1 MRYFRLHFRS
11 YPITAVLASLSLAH
25 LSPSHAF
32 SLNMSMS
39 SSSTSTGGN
48 LDTATGTSSGTS
60 TPSSSSGS
68 SNHPLS
74 QFKSNFNHSWITQLI
89 PESESNRLKSKSRT
103 RNDDGLSNN
112 VRRPVFNGHYVPVK
126 PAPLHHPRLIIHSP
140 DMVGRLGLDPS
151 VVHSEEFVQYLSGDL
166 DKAFAGVEG
175 EEEEENQSFPV
186 SSWATPYA
194 LSIMGKRYTNNC
206 PFGTGDG
213 YGDGRAISIGEI
225 LVPSTNERYELQLK
239 GAGPTPFCRGAD
251 GRAVLRSSIREFL
264 ASEAMHA
271 LGIESTR
278 ALSLIVSE
286 KGSTSNRPWYSDRN
300 NKEEFH
306 MEDPRLARYS
316 SEQRRQI
323 VAQLNAQTKND
334 PDIMVEEPNAITCRV
349 ARSFTRVGHVDLFA
363 RRATKT
369 TLEKERPDKSTNEF
383 KELEALIWHASFREF
398 HDVCYEP
405 FWETKDLLSA
415 SKALLEESMEGISSM
430 VAGWVRV
437 GFVQGN
443 FNADNCLI
451 AGRTMDY
458 GPFGFLDEYHPLAA
472 KWTGSGE
479 HFGFMNQPSAGYANF
494 AMLVTSVM
502 PIIEAYSDSLED
514 AVKYQAEIL
523 EKAQYT
529 FEEKLMQALRSKLG
543 FHPQDEEP
551 DELWADLEGLLR
563 ESKVDWTIFWRQLTT
578 IVQQFPVHGQG
589 NEISS
594 AYDEMLEL
602 LVADDE
608 LKAGSSP
615 FYSSPSAET
624 RELYLKWI
632 ETWRKMIVESY
643 KKGGTS
649 MILSDDDG
657 NFVSPGERMRDANPK
672 YILREW
678 MLVDAYSKA
687 SSSDIQSPLFPVIQP
702 SIADESMVHELFEL
716 IQNPYDEGTKEQD
729 EKYFR
734 RAPDAALT
742 AGGTAFMS

>member
-1 MRYFRLHFRS
+1 MRDFRRHFRS
-11 YPITAVLASLSLAH
+11 RPITAVLASLSLTQ
-25 LSPSHAF
+25 LSVSHAF

-39 SSSTSTGGN
+39 SPSTDAGGN
-48 LDTATGTSSGTS
+48 RAA
-60 TPSSSSGS
+60 SSSSS
-68 SNHPLS
+68 SRSNSNDSSSSSSSHPLS
-74 QFKSNFNHSWITQLI
+74 QLKSTFNHSWITQLT

-103 RNDDGLSNN
+103 SNDDGTSNN

-126 PAPLHHPRLIIHSP
+126 PDPLNHPRLVIHSP
-140 DMVGRLGLDPS
+140 DMLEQLGLESS
-151 VVHSEEFVQYLSGDL
+151 VVHSKEFVQYLSGDL
-166 DKAFAGVEG
+166 DGAFSG
-175 EEEEENQSFPV
+175 EEESFSV
-186 SSWATPYA
+186 ASWATPYA

-213 YGDGRAISIGEI
+213 YGDGRAISVGEVH
-225 LVPSTNERYELQLK
+225 VPSTNERYELQLK

-264 ASEAMHA
+264 ASEAMHS
-271 LGIESTR
+271 LGIASTR

-286 KGSTSNRPWYSDRN
+286 KGSTSQRPWYSERN
-300 NKEEFH
+300 NKEEFNVD
-306 MEDPRLARYS
+306 DPRLSRYAP
-316 SEQRRQI
+316 EQRRQI
-323 VAQLNAQTKND
+323 VAQLNAQTRND

-349 ARSFTRVGHVDLFA
+349 ARSFTRVGHIDLFA
-363 RRATKT
+363 RRATRT
-369 TLEKERPDKSTNEF
+369 TSENERPDKSTNEF
-383 KELEALIWHASFREF
+383 KELEALIWHACFREF
-398 HDVCYEP
+398 RDVCYEP
-405 FWETKDLLSA
+405 FLERKDLLSA
-415 SKALLEESMEGISSM
+415 SKALLEESMEGISTM

-443 FNADNCLI
+443 FNADNCLV

-494 AMLVTSVM
+494 AMLVSSVM

-514 AVKYQAEIL
+514 ANKYREEIL

-529 FEEKLMQALRSKLG
+529 FEDKLMQAFRSKMG
-543 FHPQDEEP
+543 FHPQDEGP
-551 DELWADLEGLLR
+551 DELWTDLEGLLR
-563 ESKVDWTIFWRQLTT
+563 EDKVDWTIFWRQLTT
-578 IVQQFPVHGQG
+578 VVQQFPVHGESD
-589 NEISS
+589 EISS
-594 AYDEMLEL
+594 AYDEMLEV

-608 LKAGSSP
+608 IKTGSSP

-624 RELYLKWI
+624 REAFQKWMQ
-632 ETWRKMIVESY
+632 TWREMIVESY

-649 MILSDDDG
+649 MILSDDDN
-657 NFVSPGERMRDANPK
+657 NFVSPGERMRVANPK

-687 SSSDIQSPLFPVIQP
+687 SPSSIQSPMFPTIRP
-702 SIADESMVHELFEL
+702 SSADESMVHELFEL

-734 RAPDAALT
+734 RAPDAALK